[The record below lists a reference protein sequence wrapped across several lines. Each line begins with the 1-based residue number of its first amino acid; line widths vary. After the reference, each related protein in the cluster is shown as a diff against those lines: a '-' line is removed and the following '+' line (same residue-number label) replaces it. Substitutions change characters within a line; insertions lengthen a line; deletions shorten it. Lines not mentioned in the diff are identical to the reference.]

1 MADKSRLFAPYHRF
15 CGFVSYILC
24 INIIINSKNFNPYFF
39 YIKTIEHLYYCH
51 KKLFLTIYCCLIFVD
66 VMDDYI
72 IVRFQSQFP
81 KSIVFLPW
89 KNNICHILQDKW
101 VMLYLNPYNEL
112 SFFQVFIV

>member
-1 MADKSRLFAPYHRF
+1 MNFQLFHVVATLWLIKVDYLHLIT
-15 CGFVSYILC
+15 GFVALFH
-24 INIIINSKNFNPYFF
+24 INIILLTRKILIHTFF

-51 KKLFLTIYCCLIFVD
+51 KKLFLTIYCCYLIFVD

-89 KNNICHILQDKW
+89 KNKSAIYFKI
-101 VMLYLNPYNEL
+101 YG
-112 SFFQVFIV
+112 